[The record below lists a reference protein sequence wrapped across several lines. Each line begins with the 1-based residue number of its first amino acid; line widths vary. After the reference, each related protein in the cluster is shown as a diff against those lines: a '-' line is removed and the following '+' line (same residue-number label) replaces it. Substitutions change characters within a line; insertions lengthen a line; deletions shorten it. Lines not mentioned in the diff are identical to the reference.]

1 MNRIISIII
10 ALGFLTSLSVQ
21 AQETSD
27 ENVVPESVEQKS
39 ANENI
44 VVDDALTKALADSA
58 YARKDY
64 ATAIEVYESILKN
77 QGESADIYYNLGNSY
92 YKNKNIARSILNFER
107 ARLLNPGDNDIRF
120 NLEMAKSKAVDKV
133 DTVNNFFLTGWII
146 SLRNNFS
153 VDGWARGGVFTFI
166 LMLVCIAI
174 YLFGKNLLLRKIG
187 FSLSVLSVLFVI
199 IANIFAYQQRQVLI
213 ERKSAIVMLP
223 SITVKSTP
231 DNGGTDLFI
240 LHEGHKVVIKDDT
253 MKEWREIQLEDG
265 SVGWVPADVLEK
277 I

>member
-1 MNRIISIII
+1 M
-10 ALGFLTSLSVQ
+10 GFLTSLSVQ